1 MGEWSPFGL
10 TRPPRSVVLD
20 GIRIPAETKTPAKRQ
35 PGVTPLAWMVVSS
48 ERRNEGGGVSIKTL
62 LIAAASSASA
72 SLVVPQIWETG
83 TIVAAATTPVV
94 VALVSETLKR
104 PVDAVSGV
112 RVRRT
117 SSGAAIL
124 DRPAPPRSRAG
135 DRFDPLAPAPTDEI
149 EAALVASQA
158 RPPRRV
164 ESRRAP
170 LSARQWKLALVTGL
184 VAFLV
189 AAAVVTASELAVF
202 GDSIS
207 RGDQRT
213 TYFGGH
219 HATTS
224 IDHKQQTE
232 TATPTGTPPASA
244 TPTKTPTPTKTAT
257 PRATPTPTPTLTP
270 TVTAPPRGVAP
281 TTTPPPAPTQT
292 TAP

>member
-1 MGEWSPFGL
+1 
-10 TRPPRSVVLD
+10 
-20 GIRIPAETKTPAKRQ
+20 
-35 PGVTPLAWMVVSS
+35 VSS
-48 ERRNEGGGVSIKTL
+48 ERRNEGGGLSIKTL
-62 LIAAASSASA
+62 VIAAASSAIA
-72 SLVVPQIWETG
+72 SVVVPQVWETG
-83 TIVAAATTPVV
+83 TMFAAATTPVV
-94 VALVSETLKR
+94 VALVTETLKR

-164 ESRRAP
+164 ESRRRR

-184 VAFLV
+184 VAFFV

-224 IDHKQQTE
+224 IDHRQQTE

-244 TPTKTPTPTKTAT
+244 TPAPSKTPTPTKTAT